1 MPWYFSHYYPHL
13 TFCFESWFSKLLK
26 TAVSFPISL
35 YHTIMNFNNPK
46 EDDFWK
52 HCWKRRKCWKP
63 AFSPFPTKFSTIH
76 KTNLTLS
83 QMTNFRLPH
92 LNSLRMTNS
101 NLMKMVEGSVI
112 GWKKKFLLFSQFSRL
127 VMQTCKIKDLFGK
140 GCMFFQ
146 GHQQTLGIWTNLKCF
161 DW

>member
-1 MPWYFSHYYPHL
+1 
-13 TFCFESWFSKLLK
+13 
-26 TAVSFPISL
+26 
-35 YHTIMNFNNPK
+35 
-46 EDDFWK
+46 
-52 HCWKRRKCWKP
+52 
-63 AFSPFPTKFSTIH
+63 
-76 KTNLTLS
+76 
-83 QMTNFRLPH
+83 MTNFRLPH

-112 GWKKKFLLFSQFSRL
+112 GWKTKFLLFPQFSRL

-140 GCMFFQ
+140 GCMFLQ